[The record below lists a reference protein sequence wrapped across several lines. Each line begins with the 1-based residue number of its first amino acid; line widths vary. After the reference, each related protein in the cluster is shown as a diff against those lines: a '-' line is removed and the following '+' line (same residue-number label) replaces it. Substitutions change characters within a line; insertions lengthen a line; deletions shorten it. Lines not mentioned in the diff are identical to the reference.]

1 MPYTSPYFSNTT
13 GFAGEVSLVDDL
25 VREQIKLFGVD
36 LLYMPRKMLN
46 LDKLLHESSKSAFEM
61 AMSIPMY
68 IKTFDGYDQGMEL
81 LTKFGVR
88 NADELTLTCS
98 RSEFE
103 TYYAPALKDY
113 YESIN
118 GGKPLNELEGQT
130 ATRPK
135 EGDLIYFPFDDGI
148 FEIKYV
154 QFDNPFFQFGRGYIF
169 EMRCEKFEYSG
180 ETFTTGYDRVDDVLG
195 AEDTYYTLEFLV
207 KEGGVGSFRQQEI
220 VTIGPVN
227 NALQGDVTE
236 SRPLAAEDEDIITTE
251 TELDIYTDVASPDI
265 STPII
270 MTERGEIIM
279 SNSKDSDNLRMYNDS
294 GFIEQAA
301 QITATVVS
309 WDSVNR
315 KLKLSLLSNEDPL
328 QKNPTTGD
336 IDVDKLENS
345 VIAGQTSKA
354 SWYVESGVSL
364 ASDKFNDDDVIQ
376 DEFDQIKIV
385 DPADTN
391 PFGFI

>member
-1 MPYTSPYFSNTT
+1 MPYTSPFFSNTT
-13 GFAGEVSLVDDL
+13 GFAGEISLVDDL

-61 AMSIPMY
+61 ALSIPMY
-68 IKTFDGYDQGMEL
+68 LKTFDGYDQGMEL

-88 NADELTLTCS
+88 NADEITLTCS

-103 TYYAPALKDY
+103 TFYQPVLKEY

-118 GGKPLNELEGQT
+118 DGKPLNELEGQT
-130 ATRPK
+130 ASRPK

-154 QFDNPFFQFGRGYIF
+154 QFDPPFFMFGRGYIF

-180 ETFTTGYDRVDDVLG
+180 ETFSTGYDKVDDIVG

-207 KEGGVGSFRQQEI
+207 QENGVGSFLPQEI
-220 VTIGPVN
+220 VTITPVRN
-227 NALQGDVTE
+227 PIEGDIPT
-236 SRPLAAEDEDIITTE
+236 SQPLAAEDEDLITTE
-251 TELDIYTDVASPDI
+251 LETEIHTEVVTEA
-265 STPII
+265 TRPII

-279 SNSKDSDNLRMYNDS
+279 SDSKDDGYSLYNRS
-294 GFIEQAA
+294 GYTDITTET
-301 QITATVVS
+301 ITATVVS
-309 WDSVNR
+309 WDLVQR

-328 QKNPTTGD
+328 QKDSTTGD

-345 VIAGQTSKA
+345 VIAGQSSKA
-354 SWYVESGVSL
+354 SWSVETGVSIEN
-364 ASDKFNDDDVIQ
+364 AKFNDDNVIQ
-376 DEFDQIKIV
+376 EEFDNIKVV
-385 DPADTN
+385 DNADLN
-391 PFGFI
+391 PFGFV